1 MSPLRFRKRARL
13 GPVRVNITQRGIR
26 SVSFKAG
33 PFTWNPTRRKLTTNL
48 PGGLYHEAD
57 LAEPEPQPE
66 PEPERRHWWQR

>member
-13 GPVRVNITQRGIR
+13 GPVRLNITQNGVR
-26 SVSFKAG
+26 SVSLKAG

-57 LAEPEPQPE
+57 LTEPPPAPEPAP
-66 PEPERRHWWQR
+66 RRRWWQR